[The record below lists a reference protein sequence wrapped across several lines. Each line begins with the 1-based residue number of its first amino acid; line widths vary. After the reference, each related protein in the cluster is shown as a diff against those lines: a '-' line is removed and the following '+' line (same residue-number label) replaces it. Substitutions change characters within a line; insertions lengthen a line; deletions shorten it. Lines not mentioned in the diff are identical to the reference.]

1 MRARKGRAQYRFDT
15 ACNGAAAVQCK
26 AICHCSRTYIFTG
39 TSTGAK
45 FCEIDHDTK
54 QAYVEEMGLQQEDDL
69 RFTSQE
75 QVGSLY

>member
-1 MRARKGRAQYRFDT
+1 MRVDTTLLGFDQHSWVR
-15 ACNGAAAVQCK
+15 G
-26 AICHCSRTYIFTG
+26 SRSYIFTG
-39 TSTGAK
+39 TESGVAK
-45 FCEIDHDTK
+45 FTEIDHDTK

>member
-1 MRARKGRAQYRFDT
+1 M
-15 ACNGAAAVQCK
+15 
-26 AICHCSRTYIFTG
+26 ICHCSRTYIFTG